1 MKYDEPLDMRVD
13 YCQSI
18 NCTKLVQQDERL
30 QLLISIVKRIKFNI
44 VVVFPEN
51 QINFLQKLLILLGI
65 TIFRTRYKKYICI
78 IIIYDYNN
86 QLIKHY
92 KYIMIQK
99 MIQYLY
105 YPQARIPNYTE
116 SKLEKNKQEQFG
128 LESTE
133 KNTKILSM
141 IIQQYQQQ
149 QQIYQLKL
157 DQHNQDVLKLNL
169 IRLGKLFGFKV
180 TLKLNTIFY
189 KYIFRFQIKIKQ
201 ENHYQF
207 I

>member
-65 TIFRTRYKKYICI
+65 TIFRTRYKKYIS
-78 IIIYDYNN
+78 
-86 QLIKHY
+86 
-92 KYIMIQK
+92 
-99 MIQYLY
+99 
-105 YPQARIPNYTE
+105 RIPNYTE